1 MDMMMLVLSAVLL
14 AVDFLIAGT
23 YQRWE
28 GNAPIKVFRFNFF
41 IGLFSI
47 LIFFFINGCRFEF
60 TAFSAVLAVV
70 MTSLAIIY
78 TLIGFKVL
86 AAGNTAYYSFF
97 LMTGG
102 MVVPYIWGIAF
113 LNEDF
118 SVLRLIGLL
127 MIVGSAFVI
136 YGGKNKMSL
145 KVALMC
151 AAIFLLNGFV
161 SVISKEHQI
170 STEAVSSAAYVILT
184 AAVKVIVCGSLWL
197 GTALRSRAQRASS
210 ERISLKAVAILAAS
224 ALVSG
229 LSYMLQLNSA
239 AKLPATVVYPIITG
253 GSVVF
258 TAFAGW
264 LVLKEKPT
272 KELIVGVIIS
282 FIGTC
287 LFL

>member
-28 GNAPIKVFRFNFF
+28 GNSPVKVFRFNFF

-70 MTSLAIIY
+70 MTSLAILY